1 MTKHS
6 FWKRMTKADI
16 IFEVILI
23 AISILLFV
31 IVVYPMWFIVIAS
44 FSDPGKVGSGQV
56 WFWPVSFNLYGYEQ
70 VFHNSRIWIG
80 YKNTIIYT
88 LLSTIAQLIVTLP
101 AAYTLSRKN
110 VMLKGPIMFLFT
122 VALFFNGGMIPT
134 YFIYKA
140 YNMLD
145 TLWVMILP
153 SALGIYNMIIARTF
167 FQNNIPDELLNAAQ
181 IDGCTD
187 FRFFVQIVLPLSSA
201 IIAVVALYQ
210 AVAMWNSY
218 MDALLYLRDAKKIP
232 LQLVLREILVATTN
246 DARDAGTGEDVLA
259 TLREAVKY
267 SVIIVSTLPLM
278 VVYPFLQ
285 KYFNKGVMIG
295 AVKG

>member
-1 MTKHS
+1 MIKHGH
-6 FWKRMTKADI
+6 WKRMTKADI

-23 AISILLFV
+23 AISALLFV
-31 IVVYPMWFIVIAS
+31 IVVYPMWFIIIAS

-56 WFWPVSFNLYGYEQ
+56 WLWPVSFNLYGYDQ

-110 VMLKGPIMFLFT
+110 VLLKGPIMFLFT

-134 YFIYKA
+134 YFVYKA

-187 FRFFVQIVLPLSSA
+187 FRFFIQMVIPLSSA

-218 MDALLYLRDAKKIP
+218 MDALLYLRNQSRIP
-232 LQLVLREILVATTN
+232 LQLVLREILVATSN
-246 DARDAGTGEDVLA
+246 DTRNAGTGEDVLA

-267 SVIIVSTLPLM
+267 CVIIVSTLPLM